1 MIRKSIYS
9 FLVLVLIYFGF
20 AYLVAIGSI
29 GNYEGPGKI
38 SISST
43 PDEILNKRTQQQLDD
58 KNKVGINDAK
68 LILFGDLHVHTT
80 YSSDAFL
87 FSLPLMAGEGTHP
100 PADACDFAR
109 YCSSLDF
116 WSNTDHAEDLTP
128 QDWQEIKDTVRKCN
142 QVSGEGQQDTIA
154 FLGWEWT
161 QQGGYGIP
169 HYGHK
174 NIILKDLEEN
184 QIPARPIASPQ
195 VGFANMPFPARLG
208 LSSLRP
214 FDGRVQDLM
223 TYARDG
229 QNTPC

>member
-116 WSNTDHAEDLTP
+116 WSNTDHAEDRTERSRVH
-128 QDWQEIKDTVRKCN
+128 D
-142 QVSGEGQQDTIA
+142 
-154 FLGWEWT
+154 
-161 QQGGYGIP
+161 
-169 HYGHK
+169 HH
-174 NIILKDLEEN
+174 
-184 QIPARPIASPQ
+184 
-195 VGFANMPFPARLG
+195 G
-208 LSSLRP
+208 LH
-214 FDGRVQDLM
+214 G
-223 TYARDG
+223 
-229 QNTPC
+229 